1 MRLIIVLLSALAST
15 IAFAKELPFYFG
27 ADGQYCKMCFKKNFG
42 DNLYSK
48 KSLGLNPFFGIN
60 IKDSPFAIEIGYQYC
75 DSSRTST
82 LTANEYASGVQVP
95 QTLEPI
101 TFRSSLKL
109 KGPHVNLF
117 LLTPRYDAYPLQFF
131 GGIGVSHTKAT
142 FERATMQ
149 YNAFVGKTNRKMEAS
164 RSLRRLTLGANY
176 FFTEDF
182 AIRATL
188 VLVNTEKLHAFASD
202 GIQSHFI
209 PEVRPQNSV
218 YYGIGLR
225 WRF

>member
-1 MRLIIVLLSALAST
+1 MRLTIVLLLTLTATA
-15 IAFAKELPFYFG
+15 AFSKEFPFYFG
-27 ADGQYCKMCFKKNFG
+27 ADVQYCKMCFKQNYG

-48 KSLGLNPFFGIN
+48 KSLGLNPFVGIN
-60 IKDSPFAIEIGYQYC
+60 IKDSPFSIEAGYQYC

-82 LTANEYASGVQVP
+82 LTANEYASGAQIP
-95 QTLEPI
+95 QTLEPM

-109 KGPHVNLF
+109 KGPHVSLL

-149 YNAFVGKTNRKMEAS
+149 FNSFVGKTNRKMEAS

-176 FFTEDF
+176 FFTENF

-188 VLVNTEKLHAFASD
+188 ALVNTEKLHAFASN

-218 YYGIGLR
+218 YYGLGLR
-225 WRF
+225 WGF

>member
-1 MRLIIVLLSALAST
+1 MRLTIVLLLTLTATA
-15 IAFAKELPFYFG
+15 AFSKEFPFYFG
-27 ADGQYCKMCFKKNFG
+27 ADVQYCKMCFKQNYG

-48 KSLGLNPFFGIN
+48 KSLGLNPFVGIN
-60 IKDSPFAIEIGYQYC
+60 IKDSPFSIEAGYQYC

-95 QTLEPI
+95 QMLEPI

-109 KGPHVNLF
+109 KGPHVSLL
-117 LLTPRYDAYPLQFF
+117 LLTPRYDVYPVQFF
-131 GGIGVSHTKAT
+131 GGIGISHTKAT

-149 YNAFVGKTNRKMEAS
+149 FNSLVGKTNRKMEAS

-176 FFTEDF
+176 FFTENF

-188 VLVNTEKLHAFASD
+188 ALVNTEKLHAFASN

-218 YYGIGLR
+218 YYGLGLR
-225 WRF
+225 WGF